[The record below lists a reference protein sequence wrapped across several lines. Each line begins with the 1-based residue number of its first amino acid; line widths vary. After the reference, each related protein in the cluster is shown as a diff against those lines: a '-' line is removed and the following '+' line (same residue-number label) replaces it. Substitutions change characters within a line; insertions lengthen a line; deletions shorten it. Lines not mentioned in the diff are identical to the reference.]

1 MRLSQT
7 WIITAKDFKTFKKKK
22 NIIYSLVVVP
32 TLVTILFPAIL
43 EYAGHKNGGSGI
55 PAAEVVVLLPAFVF
69 FYVILAAYLPTPI
82 ASYTLVGEK
91 VEKSLEPLLATPTT
105 DSEILLGKGLAAFLP
120 PLTAILGASVVFMG
134 LMDLVTHSEL
144 GYYYFPNGAAALALF
159 VLAPLATVMSVQLNV
174 IVSSRIS
181 DVRTGQQVG
190 VLSIIPFAGLYL
202 AGELNILDLGSTENL
217 LIVTVAVLAADA
229 LLFFVTKVT
238 FRREEILTKWK

>member
-1 MRLSQT
+1 MKLSKS
-7 WIITAKDFKTFKKKK
+7 WIIAAKDFKTFRKRK
-22 NIIYSLVVVP
+22 NIIYALAVVP

-43 EYAGHKNGGSGI
+43 AYAGRKNGASGI
-55 PAAEVVVLLPAFVF
+55 PPAELVLLLPAFGF
-69 FYVILAAYLPTPI
+69 FYVILGAYLPTPI

-120 PLTAILGASVVFMG
+120 PLVAILGASVVFMG
-134 LMDLVTHSEL
+134 LVDLVTHSEL
-144 GYYYFPNGAAALALF
+144 GYYYFPTWGAVLTFF
-159 VLAPLATVMSVQLNV
+159 VLAPLALLMSVQMNV

-190 VLSIIPFAGLYL
+190 VLSVLPFAGLYL
-202 AGELNILDLGSTENL
+202 GGELGIIDLGSVENL
-217 LIVTVAVLAADA
+217 LIITGAVLAADV
-229 LLFFVTKVT
+229 LLFFVTTAT